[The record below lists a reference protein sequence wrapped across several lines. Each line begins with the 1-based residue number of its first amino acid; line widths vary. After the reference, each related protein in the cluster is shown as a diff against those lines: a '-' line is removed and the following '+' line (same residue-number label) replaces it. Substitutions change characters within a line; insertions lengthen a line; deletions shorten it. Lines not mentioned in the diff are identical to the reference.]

1 MTQGEPAMPSTKVD
15 TGLNYS
21 VIEPAKFKL
30 DGGAMYGIIPKPL
43 WNKVHP
49 ADDLNRV
56 DLALRLWL
64 IQSEERVVVVDTGI
78 GDYHDEKFQRN
89 FDVRSPRGPIE
100 QALNSINLTCHDVT
114 DLVISHLHFDHV
126 GGIGTKDEQGHWQPV
141 FPKAH
146 CHVHQE
152 HLEYAHNATDRD
164 RGSFH
169 TQNFDPI
176 LEIYRQA
183 GRLHTY
189 KGKEGE
195 LFDLGSEALKFKC
208 SFGHTP
214 WLMHPYTSEY
224 IYLADLIPT
233 GNHIHVPWVMG
244 YDISP
249 GVTTE
254 DKKEFLAF
262 ITQNKL
268 KAIFEHDPQNWGA
281 AIGEV
286 KPGRYGALESF
297 KAQDQLVYPIN

>member
-1 MTQGEPAMPSTKVD
+1 MPSTNPGTKL
-15 TGLNYS
+15 TYS
-21 VIEPAKFKL
+21 VIEPAMFKL

-49 ADDLNRV
+49 ADELNRV

-64 IQSEERVVVVDTGI
+64 IQSEDKVVVVDTGI

-89 FDVRSPRGPIE
+89 FDVRSPVNPLE
-100 QALNSINLTCHDVT
+100 QALNSVGLTCDDVT

-126 GGIGTKDEQGHWQPV
+126 GGIGVKDEGGRWRPV
-141 FPKAH
+141 FPKAQ
-146 CHVHQE
+146 CHVHAD
-152 HLEYAHNATDRD
+152 HLAYAHKATDRD

-176 LEIYRQA
+176 LEIYREV
-183 GRLHTY
+183 GHLHTY

-195 LFDLGSEALKFKC
+195 LFDMGSETLKFKC

-214 WLMHPYTSEY
+214 WLMHPYTSEF

-249 GVTTE
+249 GVTTQ
-254 DKKEFLAF
+254 DKKEFLSF
-262 ITQNKL
+262 ITKNKL
-268 KAIFEHDPQNWGA
+268 KAIFEHDPENWGA
-281 AIGEV
+281 EIGEI
-286 KPGRYGALESF
+286 KPGRFGAVQSYA
-297 KAQDQLVYPIN
+297 AQNELVYSLSLS